1 MVNLR
6 KSPIS
11 GYTMIIL
18 IDTIHADCM
27 RIDANSCLEQ
37 SRTEGKFFE
46 KDLFF
51 VMHYY
56 IFQFV
61 LEFIIIM
68 SAFSNSAITLKYW
81 NGRGLMEVPRMILAI
96 AGKFPVRFMLSIR

>member
-1 MVNLR
+1 M
-6 KSPIS
+6 
-11 GYTMIIL
+11 
-18 IDTIHADCM
+18 
-27 RIDANSCLEQ
+27 Q
-37 SRTEGKFFE
+37 
-46 KDLFF
+46 
-51 VMHYY
+51 YY

-68 SAFSNSAITLKYW
+68 SVFSNSAITLKYW

>member
-1 MVNLR
+1 
-6 KSPIS
+6 
-11 GYTMIIL
+11 
-18 IDTIHADCM
+18 M
-27 RIDANSCLEQ
+27 R
-37 SRTEGKFFE
+37 
-46 KDLFF
+46 
-51 VMHYY
+51 YY